1 MIKEPLMHMTSASS
15 RFEQRERL
23 HLREGEADLAGEK
36 RRAALLVQGSYVS
49 MKGAGGGGGAPG
61 QTMSASRVSPLSS
74 LPHLLY
80 GKQCDSFK
88 LFPFKVGA
96 MPSFPSTRCWKDAPE
111 GRGFLESSAGTRT
124 PAGAHPASGPGGL
137 PCATLQPRPATHLS
151 AAPTRGNRSARTA
164 GTRACPA
171 PPTAPSSPH
180 TGRGVCRGV
189 HREPLHLPPTRP
201 ASSEGL
207 VLTGAH
213 APSAHPHLLAP
224 VVDWVLPA
232 GTPECRLLF
241 APRHQTSSSL
251 TQPANSSGIRWPNH
265 NFASGV

>member
-36 RRAALLVQGSYVS
+36 RRAALLVQGSCVS

-61 QTMSASRVSPLSS
+61 QTMSASRVSPLGS

-137 PCATLQPRPATHLS
+137 PCATLRPRPATHLS

-171 PPTAPSSPH
+171 PPAAPSSPH
-180 TGRGVCRGV
+180 TGRGVRRGSTENCSTS
-189 HREPLHLPPTRP
+189 HPRGRRAPK
-201 ASSEGL
+201 ASSSL
-207 VLTGAH
+207 VPTLPARTH
-213 APSAHPHLLAP
+213 ICWLPSSIGCFLLAP
-224 VVDWVLPA
+224 QSVACCLPRD
-232 GTPECRLLF
+232 TRQ
-241 APRHQTSSSL
+241 AP
-251 TQPANSSGIRWPNH
+251 
-265 NFASGV
+265 V